1 MAGLPGDT
9 TPCPPGPGLSR
20 VVNPVAAVTR
30 GELLGHLR
38 WPYGGRPRLNGSV
51 LVPGANR
58 SCFWHL
64 CAGDL
69 GLAIGRLTELTRQG
83 TSRDGSQY
91 PLLIS
96 GALPQLAGAR
106 PDGRG
111 YAVRSRAAS
120 AGPG

>member
-1 MAGLPGDT
+1 MAIWRKT
-9 TPCPPGPGLSR
+9 TLERQRIGTWG
-20 VVNPVAAVTR
+20 
-30 GELLGHLR
+30 
-38 WPYGGRPRLNGSV
+38 
-51 LVPGANR
+51 NR

-64 CAGDL
+64 CAGGL
-69 GLAIGRLTELTRQG
+69 GLAIGRLTELTRQR

-111 YAVRSRAAS
+111 YASS
-120 AGPG
+120 IQSGFG